1 MADEKDHK
9 PTEHTKAKAT
19 ENAKKTVTESSRDV
33 RSVQE
38 AQRAAM
44 AKGKPTPTQEEND
57 IACSGGYP
65 ELAEDGS
72 GPDQPLARAMEAGK
86 SGGYATRQSTA
97 SSAERAP
104 APAHQAAPA
113 SRPRE

>member
-1 MADEKDHK
+1 MADD
-9 PTEHTKAKAT
+9 PKAKAT
-19 ENAKKTVTESSRDV
+19 ENAKKKVADGKEIQ
-33 RSVQE
+33 SVQE

-44 AKGKPTPTQEEND
+44 AKGTPTPTQEEND

-72 GPDQPLARAMEAGK
+72 GPETVQARAMEAGK

-97 SSAERAP
+97 QPHSAPRAK
-104 APAHQAAPA
+104 A
-113 SRPRE
+113 E